1 MNFTLDQLLA
11 LDAIARTGTFAGA
24 ADELHKVPSAISY
37 LVQGLES
44 ATDVDLFDR
53 SRRKAVLTK
62 AGQRI
67 LESSREVIERARALE
82 RVASELSGGW
92 EAELHVIVDGAL
104 PIAPITACLR
114 RFADPEIP
122 TCLRVDIEYQEGVI
136 DHFIAAPA
144 DVALY
149 LGFGSEE
156 QAKPYD
162 LTPLPDLDLVLV
174 AAPDHALANQPF
186 TDAARAGHAELVVRD
201 SSPRFSE
208 RAKAAFSGSRNL
220 VYLADFHSKRIALL
234 DAAGYGW
241 IPKHFVEQDLNE
253 GRLVI
258 LDPEMRRWTYQPQI
272 VVRENQPLGRA
283 GQLFVDTLR
292 STLEELV

>member
-149 LGFGSEE
+149 LGFDSEE

-258 LDPEMRRWTYQPQI
+258 LDAEMRRWTFQPQI